1 MQYSNSDC
9 CSLYYLNTNSF
20 CHFYQSYN
28 VFLISACVFIFQ
40 LQFGSFHKVT
50 VEMVFK
56 ALLILLLKYIYN
68 SDLSFSLVT
77 NGHKKMAMVTN
88 FCLEIDFK
96 KVKGN
101 DWIFCK

>member
-1 MQYSNSDC
+1 MNLIYLFSI
-9 CSLYYLNTNSF
+9 SLLTELTSILF
-20 CHFYQSYN
+20 ETPP
-28 VFLISACVFIFQ
+28 IFQ

-68 SDLSFSLVT
+68 SYLSFSLVT